1 METKKKLT
9 KSELKEM
16 VRQELQSVLAE
27 RKKVKNE
34 KELKEG
40 IDIPATLDMIQDLF
54 RSAEAGVAIP
64 VVVVAALA
72 KLTKNIPGLK
82 QALDKSTGGA
92 PTSVST
98 TGKGGGMGQNA

>member
-34 KELKEG
+34 K
-40 IDIPATLDMIQDLF
+40 
-54 RSAEAGVAIP
+54 S
-64 VVVVAALA
+64 
-72 KLTKNIPGLK
+72 
-82 QALDKSTGGA
+82 
-92 PTSVST
+92 
-98 TGKGGGMGQNA
+98 